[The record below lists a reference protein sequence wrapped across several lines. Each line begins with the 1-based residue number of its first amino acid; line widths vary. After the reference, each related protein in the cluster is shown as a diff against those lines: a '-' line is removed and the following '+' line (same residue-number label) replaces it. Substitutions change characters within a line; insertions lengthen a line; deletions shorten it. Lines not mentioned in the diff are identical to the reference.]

1 MLLWMVNGPTKLGG
15 PKARETVGGGRTRR
29 EILKQAVNIASA
41 EGLEGLTIA
50 RLAKEVS
57 MSKRR
62 LFAHF
67 GSKVDH
73 LLATIDTARDIFIEA
88 IVEPASKIE
97 AGIKRLRVMVELWFT
112 YVGSNVVRR
121 GASLPQLPP
130 NLMVDLDW
138 AASRLLF

>member
-1 MLLWMVNGPTKLGG
+1 MLLWAVNGPTKLGG
-15 PKARETVGGGRTRR
+15 PKARETVGGRTRR
-29 EILKQAVNIASA
+29 GILKQTNNIASA
-41 EGLEGLTIA
+41 EGPEGLTIA

-57 MSKRR
+57 MSKCR

-67 GSKVDH
+67 GAKVDL
-73 LLATIDTARDIFIEA
+73 LLATIDTACDIFIEA

-112 YVGSNVVRR
+112 YAGSNVFRR

-130 NLMVDLDW
+130 NSMVDLDW
-138 AASRLLF
+138 SASRLLF